1 MKTSMLIGIVLIL
14 VAVLDVV
21 LGLLVVAPRVK
32 EESRPVLRAAF
43 VLGSLVMLGL
53 GVAFLI
59 GLLPGVDG

>member
-32 EESRPVLRAAF
+32 EEARPVLRAAF

-59 GLLPGVDG
+59 GLLPGAG